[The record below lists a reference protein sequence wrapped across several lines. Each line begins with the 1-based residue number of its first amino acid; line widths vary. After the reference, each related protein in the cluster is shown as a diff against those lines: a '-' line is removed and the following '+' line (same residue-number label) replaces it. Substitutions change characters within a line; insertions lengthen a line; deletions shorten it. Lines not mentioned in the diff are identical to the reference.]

1 LFKLKKNNKKE
12 KSSYNIVKELLP
24 TKRKWKKIKNKK

>member
-1 LFKLKKNNKKE
+1 MSALKKLLFKLKKNNKKE

-24 TKRKWKKIKNKK
+24 TKRK